1 MADITELL
9 NQWQN
14 GNPEALDA
22 LVPRVY
28 DELRAIAANLLRGE
42 RPGHLLDT
50 GALVHEAYLRL
61 VDQTRMSWNGRAHFF
76 GAAATAMRRI
86 LVDQARRRLADKRGA
101 GVSHETLDV
110 AVTLAVEPDLDVLD
124 VHEALLALAEF
135 DASLARLV
143 ELRYFA
149 GLTLEETGEVM
160 QVSPQTVSRD
170 WTVARA
176 WLWRRLRQPDSPAAS
191 PDSP

>member
-9 NQWQN
+9 QQWH
-14 GNPEALDA
+14 GGDAAAFDA
-22 LVPRVY
+22 LVPRIY

-42 RPGHLLDT
+42 RQGHVLDT

-61 VDQTRMSWNGRAHFF
+61 VDQTRMSWHDRGHFF
-76 GAAATAMRRI
+76 GAAATAMRRV

-101 GVSHETLDV
+101 GAVHEPLDS
-110 AVTLAVEPDLDVLD
+110 ALTLAVEPVLDVLD
-124 VHEALLALAEF
+124 VHEALVALAEF
-135 DASLARLV
+135 DAGLARLV

-149 GLTLEETGEVM
+149 GLTLDETAEVM
-160 QVSPQTVSRD
+160 HVSPQTVSRD

-176 WLWRRLRQPDSPAAS
+176 WLSRRLGDPRPSSRSPETR
-191 PDSP
+191 